1 MGTAEDDVV
10 VSDRVPEE
18 IVREDSRIHHLE
30 EHLSAAQVTSVLVL
44 NEDCLLAEHAPEV
57 CRGLED
63 SNIAFCH
70 LTVNSDSYSR
80 FEMGVVGIPL
90 HHIERH
96 GAVSKQNLSRCR
108 INL

>member
-10 VSDRVPEE
+10 VSDRIPEE

-80 FEMGVVGIPL
+80 LEMRVVGVPL
-90 HHIERH
+90 DHIERY
-96 GAVSKQNLSRCR
+96 GAVREQHCSGNRVYL
-108 INL
+108 

>member
-10 VSDRVPEE
+10 VSDRIPEE

-63 SNIAFCH
+63 RDIAFGH
-70 LTVNSDSYSR
+70 LSMDGDSNSR
-80 FEMGVVGIPL
+80 FEMGVVGIL
-90 HHIERH
+90 LNHVERH
-96 GAVSKQNLSRCR
+96 GAVS
-108 INL
+108 